1 MAVLPL
7 NFLPVGYR
15 FSPTDE
21 ELVNFYL
28 KLKIEGQES
37 KVEAISEVD
46 VCKWEPWDLPS
57 LSVIKNEDPEWFFF
71 CPRDQKY
78 PKGRRSNRATEKG
91 YWKATGKDRT
101 IKSRSSG
108 MKLIG
113 MKKTLVFHTGR
124 APRGKR
130 THWIMHEYRTSCAE
144 EGPFVLCRLFNKE
157 KADSECDE
165 IEPTGSSPTATNS
178 SIESL
183 RPEKALMQE
192 TSGADQI
199 RENSTGE
206 EKSDNLTSCTPLP
219 EQSYSN
225 SCQASDGE
233 DHGADLRVVEKLN
246 LVSCFLRWIQEFDYV
261 GMLDDPILELEPLDQ
276 ALTPPHVN
284 MSTGQGFSYSGSAL
298 ATEFGNAHNQDG
310 STEQDLFD
318 LDFMEK
324 VLGNQDY
331 CGDSTSQKHYAV
343 ESEPE
348 VAFIY
353 AVQQSGESV
362 FGKDSAS
369 CSDADNE
376 GLQAQT
382 YSKVEAS
389 PWYGLARGYAQ
400 TQNVSEINS
409 IDGFYGDEFWSGNM
423 SIGFGNP
430 AALESPA
437 DDSATYYSNSIKNI
451 GSLTRATPLDD
462 DKDVVGTG
470 VKLRTHHPQSH
481 TSSHN
486 LVYQG
491 NAPRRIRLQK
501 KLTRRVASFKGR
513 ESSGSAKDQE
523 IKPKIL
529 ESTGETKDN
538 ATVVL
543 QSANVAA
550 SEDGVD
556 ISCEFK
562 TKLRLRSRSKRY
574 GKTDSGQQDI
584 SVAAKASTLRP
595 FSYSFPYFVFGAI
608 VLAGF
613 EGFDSDILKAV
624 FAFAYMYVRSD
635 LQKFLVGNMENRH
648 KKFGCNYCKKI
659 TKITSYGGV
668 RRVKIHLA
676 AEKCKLVPVE
686 G

>member
-130 THWIMHEYRTSCAE
+130 THWIMHEYHTSCAE

-199 RENSTGE
+199 KENSTGE

-233 DHGADLRVVEKLN
+233 DHGADLRVVE
-246 LVSCFLRWIQEFDYV
+246 VDPQFDYV

-362 FGKDSAS
+362 FGKDRAS

-376 GLQAQT
+376 GLQA
-382 YSKVEAS
+382 
-389 PWYGLARGYAQ
+389 
-400 TQNVSEINS
+400 
-409 IDGFYGDEFWSGNM
+409 
-423 SIGFGNP
+423 
-430 AALESPA
+430 
-437 DDSATYYSNSIKNI
+437 
-451 GSLTRATPLDD
+451 
-462 DKDVVGTG
+462 
-470 VKLRTHHPQSH
+470 
-481 TSSHN
+481 
-486 LVYQG
+486 QG

-595 FSYSFPYFVFGAI
+595 FSYSFPYFVFGAVFTI
-608 VLAGF
+608 SAVL
-613 EGFDSDILKAV
+613 L
-624 FAFAYMYVRSD
+624 
-635 LQKFLVGNMENRH
+635 
-648 KKFGCNYCKKI
+648 
-659 TKITSYGGV
+659 GV
-668 RRVKIHLA
+668 WRCLTT
-676 AEKCKLVPVE
+676 
-686 G
+686 